1 MCGIVGYIGS
11 KRATDI
17 LVGGLKRLEYRGYD
31 SAGLA
36 ILHDGELKLRKVLGK
51 LRVMEQ
57 SVEEEPIEG
66 AVGIGHTRWATHG
79 RPSVRNAHPH
89 TDSSGRIA
97 LVHNGIIENY
107 VELKTELQ
115 AEGVEFVSETDTE
128 VIAHLVGK
136 YYRGDIAAAV
146 REACARLEGAYAIA
160 VVCRDEPDRLVACRL
175 FSPLIVGL
183 GDGENFIGSDIPAIL
198 DRTRDV
204 YILDDGDMAILTRE
218 GIELCRVTGEPV
230 SHEVYHVDWDAGAAE
245 KGGYKHFMLKE
256 INEQPTAFRNAM
268 RGRIREGSSEI
279 ELPELGLTDEQL
291 LGFKRGFVTACG
303 TAYYAGL
310 VGKFLLEN
318 LARLPVDSDLASE
331 YRYRNPIISKD
342 QLTISV
348 SQSGETAD
356 TLAALRMAREQGSHT
371 LSIVNA
377 VGSSIARDSDDVL
390 YINAGPEIGVAST
403 KAYSCQS
410 LVLAMFALHMA
421 KVRKTISKERY
432 AQLVDELKQL
442 PDKAQRI
449 LDDVSAIKEASAK
462 FGQYNNFLYLGRGAN
477 LPSAY
482 EGALKLK
489 EISYIHAEGYAAGEM
504 KHGPIALIE
513 PACPTVAPAV
523 RGSVYEKIV
532 SNLQEVRARD
542 GQIIAVAFEGD
553 TDIERHADFVMRVP
567 PCDELLSPILVALPM
582 QLFAYYCADARGCD
596 VDQPRNLA
604 KSVTVE

>member
-36 ILHDGELKLRKVLGK
+36 ILHEGELKLRKVLGK

-66 AVGIGHTRWATHG
+66 TVGIGHTRWATHG

-115 AEGVEFVSETDTE
+115 AEGVEFVSDTDTE

-136 YYRGDIAAAV
+136 YYKGDIAAAV

-160 VVCRDEPDRLVACRL
+160 VVCRDEPDRLVAARL

-230 SHEVYHVDWDAGAAE
+230 RHEVYHVDWDAGAAE

-279 ELPELGLTDEQL
+279 ELPELSLTDEQL
-291 LGFKRGFVTACG
+291 LGFRRGFVTACG

-331 YRYRNPIISKD
+331 YRYRNPIIHKD
-342 QLTISV
+342 QLTITV

-449 LDDVSAIKEASAK
+449 LDDVSRIQEASAK
-462 FGQYNNFLYLGRGAN
+462 YGQYNNFLYLGRGAN

-523 RGSVYEKIV
+523 RGAVYEKIV

-553 TDIERHADFVMRVP
+553 TDIERHADFVLRVP
-567 PCDELLSPILVALPM
+567 ECDELLSPILVALPL
-582 QLFAYYCADARGCD
+582 QLFAYYCAEARGCD

>member
-1 MCGIVGYIGS
+1 
-11 KRATDI
+11 
-17 LVGGLKRLEYRGYD
+17 
-31 SAGLA
+31 
-36 ILHDGELKLRKVLGK
+36 
-51 LRVMEQ
+51 
-57 SVEEEPIEG
+57 
-66 AVGIGHTRWATHG
+66 
-79 RPSVRNAHPH
+79 
-89 TDSSGRIA
+89 
-97 LVHNGIIENY
+97 VHNGIIENY

-504 KHGPIALIE
+504 KHGPIALINE
-513 PACPTVAPAV
+513 TMPTVAIV
-523 RGSVYEKIV
+523 LKDHVYEKMLSQVEQAKARGGIV
-532 SNLQEVRARD
+532 
-542 GQIIAVAFEGD
+542 IAVATEGD
-553 TDIERHADFVMRVP
+553 TLIAEKADHVLYVP
-567 PCDELLSPILVALPM
+567 EVPELLSPIVSVIPL
-582 QLFAYYCADARGCD
+582 QLLAYHIAVRRGAD
-596 VDQPRNLA
+596 VDKPRNLA